1 MNWFYELLN
10 ITKINK
16 DTLPSYKNK
25 NLPEKQ
31 NEAVVRKRKLTM
43 KESKDALKALG
54 LYYIKMSLP
63 ITTHTYYSI
72 R

>member
-1 MNWFYELLN
+1 MVRTTDLKETPSKRDTTNSSYEILN
-10 ITKINK
+10 ITKIK

-43 KESKDALKALG
+43 KESKDAMKALG
-54 LYYIKMSLP
+54 LY
-63 ITTHTYYSI
+63 
-72 R
+72 